1 MFHSILK
8 EQGLTVPKINAIVHN
23 RSTIFADGAG
33 QRLPR
38 DEQQQGAGRTLYSA
52 YKTAEEKGELDRI
65 FNKEQLEQSKLHKI
79 KFAEDF
85 AGVFTGTM
93 RDMLS
98 SAIATQH
105 LGIPLWFVHRERSQ
119 IKKDLD
125 LRSVKQS
132 TSSSLK
138 DLIDAEK
145 SKDRS
150 LMQLI
155 QGSATGESRDSAVD
169 FPRTCIV
176 PSLSLSPPSP
186 IALSPLL
193 LPHINYAFARLVRA
207 MRRDRALR
215 YRYLLGTLEA
225 RRRLL
230 ADALPHLS
238 APLLAFP
245 GRRYVETG
253 VGARRKSESRAK

>member
-1 MFHSILK
+1 M
-8 EQGLTVPKINAIVHN
+8 PKINAIVHN

-85 AGVFTGTM
+85 AEVFTGTM

-145 SKDRS
+145 SKYRS

-176 PSLSLSPPSP
+176 PLPLSLLPLLSLSLLSCCRTLITPLRGSCVPCDATARCATATCSARSRRAGGSSRTRCP
-186 IALSPLL
+186 IL
-193 LPHINYAFARLVRA
+193 
-207 MRRDRALR
+207 ALR
-215 YRYLLGTLEA
+215 CSPSQVGDTL
-225 RRRLL
+225 R
-230 ADALPHLS
+230 P
-238 APLLAFP
+238 
-245 GRRYVETG
+245 V
-253 VGARRKSESRAK
+253 